1 MSAAKIG
8 IIAGGGELPVL
19 MAEHCAA
26 SGQPYFV
33 ARITPFADPALEVH
47 PGVSLG
53 LGAMGARMNALR
65 EAGCEAVVLIGQV
78 PRVDPRTLELD
89 AGAIAMLPALLAA
102 APQGDDA
109 LLRAVLSEHEK
120 AGFKVI
126 GAEAAMAD
134 LLAQA
139 GAWGAHAPSD
149 AQKRDIAHAAKVAAA
164 TGALDI
170 GQGVVVC
177 EGLVLAVEAQEGT
190 DLMLARVAALPERLR
205 GTQQSRRGAL
215 VKRPKPIQERRIDL
229 PTIGMRTLEGA
240 ARAGLAGIAVE
251 AGGALVVRRAELI
264 AAADAAG
271 LFVFGFTPADVGESA
286 SGQ

>member
-1 MSAAKIG
+1 
-8 IIAGGGELPVL
+8 
-19 MAEHCAA
+19 
-26 SGQPYFV
+26 
-33 ARITPFADPALEVH
+33 
-47 PGVSLG
+47 
-53 LGAMGARMNALR
+53 
-65 EAGCEAVVLIGQV
+65 
-78 PRVDPRTLELD
+78 
-89 AGAIAMLPALLAA
+89 
-102 APQGDDA
+102 
-109 LLRAVLSEHEK
+109 
-120 AGFKVI
+120 
-126 GAEAAMAD
+126 
-134 LLAQA
+134 
-139 GAWGAHAPSD
+139 
-149 AQKRDIAHAAKVAAA
+149 AHAAKVAAA

-264 AAADAAG
+264 AAA
-271 LFVFGFTPADVGESA
+271 PADVGESA